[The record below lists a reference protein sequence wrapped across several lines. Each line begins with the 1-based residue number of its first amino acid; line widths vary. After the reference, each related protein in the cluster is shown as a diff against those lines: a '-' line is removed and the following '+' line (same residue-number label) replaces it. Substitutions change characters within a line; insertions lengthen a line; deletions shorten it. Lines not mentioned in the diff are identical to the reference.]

1 MSRVANISFNF
12 WGGLKLDKQL
22 LTQIL
27 NALPADAQI
36 IQMADDVTRGT
47 SFMRVESKAFKDITN
62 AMIIP
67 EIAVIISTNSLGIPS
82 LQYLDMKDALAAP
95 TTQGAPTSCTRAGC
109 WPANPC
115 FMCHANANSTSLP
128 VYAVPSPWGQ
138 QAAAPGYSTSNG
150 TYTVKLPPGLVAKT
164 SVCSHKW
171 KSYTGLNET
180 YEYCELPGCGVKRA

>member
-1 MSRVANISFNF
+1 MSRVANVSFNF

-36 IQMADDVTRGT
+36 VQMADDVTRGT
-47 SFMRVESKAFKDITN
+47 SFMRVESKAFKDINN

-67 EIAVIISTNSLGIPS
+67 EITIIISTNSLGLPS
-82 LQYLDMKDALAAP
+82 LQHLDMKDALAAP
-95 TTQGAPTSCTRAGC
+95 TVQGAPASCTRAGC

-128 VYAVPSPWGQ
+128 VYAIPSPWQ
-138 QAAAPGYSTSNG
+138 Q
-150 TYTVKLPPGLVAKT
+150 
-164 SVCSHKW
+164 SVNPNSLNVTPAQPTTRMGIQKPNVGSGCIHIW
-171 KSYTGLNET
+171 KSYQGLNDQF
-180 YEYCELPGCGVKRA
+180 EYCTACNVKRT